1 MKNTIKIGKTIY
13 KMLSGST
20 AVTAEVGNKI
30 YPLIAPDTTTFPF
43 IVFSRSGIDTQYC
56 KDCVY
61 EDRATITVI
70 VVAED
75 YETAVDTANAVR
87 QAIENK
93 RYNDTENQIEIKGAY
108 LQGVTEYYQNDT
120 HVQTL
125 NFTVTVA

>member
-56 KDCVY
+56 KDCAY
-61 EDRATITVI
+61 EDRAAITVI

-93 RYNDTENQIEIKGAY
+93 RYNDTDNQIEIKGAY

-125 NFTVTVA
+125 NFTVTV